1 MAKEIGSAEFDAEV
15 IGEKELPVLVDFWAP
30 WCGPCCSQGPIV
42 DQFAKQNEGK
52 IKVYKVNVDE
62 SGDIAA
68 RYGIMSIPTLLVFRG
83 GQVAN
88 KAVGLQNINA
98 LKSLTEI

>member
-30 WCGPCCSQGPIV
+30 WCGPCRSQGPIV